1 MGQKKNNAWP
11 ILNGQNKLPD
21 AAVGTGSNI
30 EINGFVIK
38 DYRANGLMLNRSK
51 AVTFR
56 NVHCENTGLY
66 GIYPV
71 ECVGVLVE
79 QCSVTGIS
87 DAGIYVGQ
95 SKDIVV
101 RNNITYGNVTGIE
114 IENSVNALVEN
125 NEVYDN
131 AGGILVF
138 LLPNNPSKVS
148 INCKIMNNYIY
159 NNNHVNFGE
168 PGSIVSNVPQGT
180 GLMVMASDSVEAV
193 SYTHLTLPTKRIV

>member
-1 MGQKKNNAWP
+1 M
-11 ILNGQNKLPD
+11 
-21 AAVGTGSNI
+21 
-30 EINGFVIK
+30 
-38 DYRANGLMLNRSK
+38 
-51 AVTFR
+51 
-56 NVHCENTGLY
+56 
-66 GIYPV
+66 
-71 ECVGVLVE
+71 
-79 QCSVTGIS
+79 QCTGIS

-101 RNNITYGNVTGIE
+101 RNNIAYGNVTGIE

-148 INCKIMNNYIY
+148 INCKIINNYIY

-180 GLMVMASDSVEAV
+180 GLMVMAGDR
-193 SYTHLTLPTKRIV
+193 LK